1 MNGVSLGQRGSYGSL
16 PCYGKLSNFAR
27 KPSPKMLPVSS
38 RDKERVL
45 LVVCRCLGRRRVAM
59 LLLVALALLVFIWG
73 SFTVSKE
80 TTSPT
85 VRPTDSIH
93 FDNND
98 IVSHHSIVCRS
109 RVNSTLDHPCHKFAL
124 PPPPPSGGRRIGP
137 RPCPVCYISAE
148 QARSSIPCFPSASP
162 LLRNLKYVVDENPIK
177 IESHGG
183 SYFGGYPSLKQRNE
197 SFDIKES
204 MTVHCGFVKGNRPGR
219 LTGFD
224 IDEADLL
231 KLEESHEVI
240 VASAIFGNYDIIQQ
254 PKNISEAA
262 GKNVPFYMFIDEE
275 TETYLKNS
283 SALDSNMRIG
293 LWRII
298 VVHNIPYTDARRNGK
313 VPKLLLH
320 RLLPNVRYSI
330 WIDGKLQLVMDPY
343 QVLERFLWQQN
354 ASFAISRH
362 YRRFDVFE
370 EAEANKAAG
379 KYDNSSIDYQIEF
392 YKKEGLSPYSKAKL
406 PITSDVPEGCVIIR
420 EHIPITNLFTCLWFN
435 EVDRFT
441 ARDQLSFSTVRDKLM
456 AKVDWSINMFLDCE
470 RRNFVIQAYHKDLL
484 DHMPPPV
491 APIIRH
497 PPPLHRDSLAG
508 RNTGKNSRRGRD
520 RRSGSR
526 QHRKA
531 AAVLTER
538 QVQGTENRRMVLFQP
553 STLRHSFQWLVTGKD
568 LTAEERPVTVFGHG
582 IEIATKLKGSTPHDQ
597 LLIQTSDSFSGLLLF
612 AIGFLLFMVAF
623 VKDREFQSFF
633 SKGCVL
639 LHVSMAFW
647 RVYFERKLE
656 DLAHDLPRLVV
667 GDIALALSWVF
678 FLVYSWRE
686 KYD

>member
-1 MNGVSLGQRGSYGSL
+1 MNGGSFGQRGSYGSL
-16 PCYGKLSNFAR
+16 PCYGKLSNIAR
-27 KPSPKMLPVSS
+27 KQSSKMPPVSS

-73 SFTVSKE
+73 SLTVSKE

-85 VRPTDSIH
+85 VRPMDSIH
-93 FDNND
+93 FDNSD
-98 IVSHHSIVCRS
+98 IISHPSVACRS
-109 RVNSTLDHPCHKFAL
+109 RANSILDHPCHKFAL
-124 PPPPPSGGRRIGP
+124 PPPPPSGGRRFGP

-148 QARSSIPCFPSASP
+148 QARASIPCSSSASP
-162 LLRNLKYVVDENPIK
+162 VLRNLTYVVDENPIK

-183 SYFGGYPSLKQRNE
+183 SEFGGYPSLKQRNE
-197 SFDIKES
+197 SFDIQES

-219 LTGFD
+219 QTGFD
-224 IDEADLL
+224 IDEADLM
-231 KLEESHEVI
+231 KLEEFHEVI

-254 PKNISEAA
+254 PKNVSEAA
-262 GKNVPFYMFIDEE
+262 RKNVPFYMFIDEE

-330 WIDGKLQLVMDPY
+330 WIDGKLQLVVDPY

-362 YRRFDVFE
+362 YHRFDVFK

-379 KYDNSSIDYQIEF
+379 KCDNSSIDYQIEF

-441 ARDQLSFSTVRDKLM
+441 ARDQLSFSTVRDKIM

-491 APIIRH
+491 AHVIRH
-497 PPPLHRDSLAG
+497 QPPLHRDSSAG
-508 RNTGKNSRRGRD
+508 RNPSKNSRRGRD

-531 AAVLTER
+531 AA
-538 QVQGTENRRMVLFQP
+538 GN
-553 STLRHSFQWLVTGKD
+553 
-568 LTAEERPVTVFGHG
+568 
-582 IEIATKLKGSTPHDQ
+582 
-597 LLIQTSDSFSGLLLF
+597 
-612 AIGFLLFMVAF
+612 
-623 VKDREFQSFF
+623 
-633 SKGCVL
+633 
-639 LHVSMAFW
+639 
-647 RVYFERKLE
+647 
-656 DLAHDLPRLVV
+656 
-667 GDIALALSWVF
+667 
-678 FLVYSWRE
+678 RE
-686 KYD
+686 KQTFL